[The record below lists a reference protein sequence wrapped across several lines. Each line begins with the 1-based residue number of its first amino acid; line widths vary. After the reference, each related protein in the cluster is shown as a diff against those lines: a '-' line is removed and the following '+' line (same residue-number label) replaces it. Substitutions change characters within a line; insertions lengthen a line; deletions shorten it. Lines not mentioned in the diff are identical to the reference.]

1 MLSSFDRK
9 EGMAMS
15 LAEFYE
21 EMTDQRRP
29 DVRELADLQRL
40 LELLLPQKQPK
51 VFVMSVSS
59 NW

>member
-1 MLSSFDRK
+1 
-9 EGMAMS
+9 MAMS